1 MRCGHVTAAPLARCP
16 VLRRHVRP
24 GEAVRGRRHC
34 AACARLAA
42 PTFSGYRAAGTVRH
56 VHWGAALPLADAAAL
71 PLWSDHDNSFAGRW
85 DGTEEYP
92 ADGGPR
98 FGTPAWWPVGPE
110 KRTIWKSCRKGRRS
124 CARPPTG

>member
-1 MRCGHVTAAPLARCP
+1 MRLYEAGDTVLLRTA
-16 VLRRHVRP
+16 
-24 GEAVRGRRHC
+24 RGAYVFRVDC
-34 AACARLAA
+34 
-42 PTFSGYRAAGTVRH
+42 AAGTVRH

-71 PLWSDHDNSFAGRW
+71 PLWSDRDNSFAGRW

-110 KRTIWKSCRKGRRS
+110 KRTIWKSCHKGRRS

>member
-1 MRCGHVTAAPLARCP
+1 MTAAPAGPVPPSSAGTSGRVRLDEAGDTVLLRTARGA
-16 VLRRHVRP
+16 HVFR
-24 GEAVRGRRHC
+24 VD
-34 AACARLAA
+34 
-42 PTFSGYRAAGTVRH
+42 RAAGTVRH

-92 ADGGPR
+92 AAGGPR